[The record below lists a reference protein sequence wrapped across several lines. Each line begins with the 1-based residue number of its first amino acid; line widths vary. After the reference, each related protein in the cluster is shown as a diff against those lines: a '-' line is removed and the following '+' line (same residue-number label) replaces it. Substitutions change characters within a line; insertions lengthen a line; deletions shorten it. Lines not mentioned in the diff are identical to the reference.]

1 MKAVFH
7 TYLQLVRA
15 ALRVQSSECRVVSSE
30 YRVQSSEA
38 EMGAVMAL
46 CEQQGTGPLVYT

>member
-7 TYLQLVRA
+7 TYLQFVRA
-15 ALRVQSSECRVVSSE
+15 ALRVQSSEHRVGSSEYRVVSSE
-30 YRVQSSEA
+30 D

-46 CEQQGTGPLVYT
+46 CER